1 MFTFFVIVSY
11 NPMFMKLRLL
21 WFFMEFWMAV
31 RDDILKISLQ
41 IVKFLQD
48 LLKQRNHYSC

>member
-1 MFTFFVIVSY
+1 MFTFFVIASY
-11 NPMFMKLRLL
+11 NPMFMKLRL
-21 WFFMEFWMAV
+21 WFFTEFWMAV
-31 RDDILKISLQ
+31 RDDSFKIPLK

>member
-1 MFTFFVIVSY
+1 MFTFFVIASY

-21 WFFMEFWMAV
+21 WFFTEFWMAV
-31 RDDILKISLQ
+31 RDDIFKIPLQ